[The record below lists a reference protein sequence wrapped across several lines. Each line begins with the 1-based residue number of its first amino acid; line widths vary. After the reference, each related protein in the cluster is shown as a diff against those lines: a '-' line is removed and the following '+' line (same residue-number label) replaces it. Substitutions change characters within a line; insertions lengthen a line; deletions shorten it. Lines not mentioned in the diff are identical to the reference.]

1 MLVHNVT
8 VRGRTSHID
17 GIDLVQGT
25 VGMDYLSLDLD
36 DEWDGLDIVVALGG
50 SGERIAPARLGSGL
64 WPIPHEVIEESG
76 FVSLTV
82 EGGSGG
88 DVLRTIDFPTAF
100 RVLPS
105 TSVYGAQSPS
115 DPTLT
120 QWREAYEKALSS
132 RVDSIEVTTLP
143 PGSTATAQFGDHVLS
158 LGIPQG
164 KQGRSVRLYPGD
176 DVVDIAEEGDVA
188 INPDTGDIFIWE

>member
-8 VRGRTSHID
+8 VRGRTSRID

-50 SGERIAPARLGSGL
+50 SGERI
-64 WPIPHEVIEESG
+64 PHEVIEETG

>member
-8 VRGRTSHID
+8 VRGRTSRID

-25 VGMDYLSLDLD
+25 SGVDFLSLDLD
-36 DEWDGLDIVVALGG
+36 DEWGGLDVVVALGG
-50 SGERIAPARLGSGL
+50 SGERVAPARLGNGL
-64 WPIPHEVIEESG
+64 WPIPHEVIGETG
-76 FVSLTV
+76 FVSLTI

-88 DVLRTIDFPTAF
+88 DVLRTIDLPTAF

-105 TSVYGAQSPS
+105 TSVFGAQAPG

-120 QWREAYEKALSS
+120 EWREAYEKALSS

>member
-50 SGERIAPARLGSGL
+50 SGERIAPARLG
-64 WPIPHEVIEESG
+64 
-76 FVSLTV
+76 
-82 EGGSGG
+82 GGSGG
-88 DVLRTIDFPTAF
+88 DVLRTIDLPTAF